1 VSPAAG
7 TDRRGGLPRAGA
19 RAGAMLV
26 TASAIAAL
34 SASSVSA
41 DQLDPVRLSVA
52 APAIASLDRP
62 VAVSVTVDADAGAFA
77 QTAQDLRLRVRL
89 APGECASTFAGTS
102 GPVLLDR
109 DIGAVPTSVAAFHA
123 VLTGAG
129 RATAYGVQT
138 VCAFLEEQGD
148 NRLYAADNSM
158 AVDVSRA
165 CTTAGRVRA
174 LDARLVR
181 RYRRALAHA
190 RGSSRRVARVR
201 RAVRALA
208 GAQRA
213 ERAACAAPGVAG
225 G

>member
-1 VSPAAG
+1 MA
-7 TDRRGGLPRAGA
+7 L
-19 RAGAMLV
+19 
-26 TASAIAAL
+26 L
-34 SASSVSA
+34 SASAMLATAGVIAGVTAVTAVTAASVSA
-41 DQLDPVRLSVA
+41 DPLDPVRLSVA

-109 DIGAVPTSVAAFHA
+109 DIGAVPTSVAAFHGVFA
-123 VLTGAG
+123 GSG
-129 RATAYGVQT
+129 RATAYGIQT

-158 AVDVSRA
+158 AVDVSRV
-165 CTTAGRVRA
+165 CTTAGRVRV
-174 LDARLVR
+174 LDARVLLR
-181 RYRRALAHA
+181 SRRALVHA
-190 RGSSRRVARVR
+190 RGSSARRAALRRRVR
-201 RAVRALA
+201 RGVRALA
-208 GAQRA
+208 GAKRA
-213 ERAACAAPGVAG
+213 ERAACAAPVVAG